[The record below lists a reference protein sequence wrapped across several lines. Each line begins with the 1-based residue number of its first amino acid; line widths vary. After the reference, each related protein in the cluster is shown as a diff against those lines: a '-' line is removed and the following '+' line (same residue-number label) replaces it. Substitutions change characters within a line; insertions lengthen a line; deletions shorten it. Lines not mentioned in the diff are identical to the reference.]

1 MAEALDTV
9 RRLETPEGVALDL
22 PVAGPMSRA
31 AAFGIDVFVRLAVYS
46 MVGTPLAMLGD
57 LGMGVLFIL
66 LFTVEWFYPVVFEV
80 RFNGATPGKMA
91 LGLAVTHDDGT
102 PVSWSSSIVRNL
114 LRFADFLPFAWLSG
128 LACMTLHPDF
138 KRLGDLVAGTIV
150 VYRGRARG
158 GVGLPDAPVTPV
170 PFALRPHEQKAL
182 IAFAERTPTWTDD
195 RAQELAEVMMP
206 HVGGPPARTVRTLHG
221 MARWLRGE
229 R

>member
-31 AAFGIDVFVRLAVYS
+31 AAFGIDVVVRMALYSAV
-46 MVGTPLAMLGD
+46 GAPLGLLGD
-57 LGMGVLFIL
+57 LGMGLFFIVLFV
-66 LFTVEWFYPVVFEV
+66 VEWFYPVVFEV
-80 RFNGATPGKMA
+80 KFQGATPGKMA
-91 LGLAVTHDDGT
+91 LGLSVTHDDGT

-150 VYRGRARG
+150 VYSGRAS
-158 GVGLPDAPVTPV
+158 VGAALPAAPVTPV
-170 PFALRPHEQKAL
+170 PFALRPHEQAAV

-195 RAQELAEVMMP
+195 RAEELAEVLMP
-206 HVGGPPARTVRTLHG
+206 QVGGPPKRAVRTLHG